1 MSLCHG
7 IQNRL
12 KNRRVS
18 FVVSCCFRM
27 KVVTVQTSFVLG
39 VLKLLHGAGT
49 LLRSKG
55 KKFEEPERHLHVS
68 EKGRSPAFR

>member
-1 MSLCHG
+1 
-7 IQNRL
+7 
-12 KNRRVS
+12 
-18 FVVSCCFRM
+18 M